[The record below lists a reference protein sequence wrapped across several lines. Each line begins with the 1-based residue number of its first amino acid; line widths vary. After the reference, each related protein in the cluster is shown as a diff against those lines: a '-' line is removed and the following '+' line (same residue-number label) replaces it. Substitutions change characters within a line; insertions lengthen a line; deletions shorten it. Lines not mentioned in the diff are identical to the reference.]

1 MTRYE
6 YIQKANLVEL
16 AQVLCDISDS
26 VDFEK
31 IKDSY
36 RNCEGCVA
44 TDMCSKGN
52 NGFREWLMQE
62 ARVNENNRLMV
73 E

>member
-6 YIQKANLVEL
+6 YIQKASLVEL

-36 RNCEGCVA
+36 RNCEGCVT
-44 TDMCSKGN
+44 TDMCSKGK
-52 NGFREWLMQE
+52 NGFIEWLMQE
-62 ARVNENNRLMV
+62 ARVNEVNRLRI
-73 E
+73 